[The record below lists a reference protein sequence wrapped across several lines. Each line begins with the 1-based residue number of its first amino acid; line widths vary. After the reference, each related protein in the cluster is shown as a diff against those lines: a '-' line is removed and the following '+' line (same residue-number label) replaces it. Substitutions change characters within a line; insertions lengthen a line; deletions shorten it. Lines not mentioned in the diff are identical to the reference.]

1 MRVAYLS
8 LQAVA
13 QGQDSWAAVNE
24 IITSWEQAGWT
35 VDRWFP
41 EYPDGADPGTIGR
54 LREMG
59 RLQRAL
65 GHELHR
71 YDALY
76 VRGHPMA
83 CSASRRA
90 VRAGV
95 PVFQECNGT
104 YEDLFIA
111 WPATRLGRPLFEHM
125 QRTQYREARLVF
137 CGTEPQHRWLNAE
150 TGHDRVILSPN
161 GANVELFTPAAPK
174 REGLPERY
182 ALFFGQFAPWQ
193 GVEVLVAAKR
203 SAQWPAGVDLV
214 FVGAGVRGPVVRG
227 AANHDP
233 GIHFLGRLPYEELAG
248 VIAHSLA
255 STSPQFTEERGPQGF
270 SALKVYESMAC
281 GVPVIGSDYPGVAD
295 VIERYDAGIVVTPGD
310 AEELARAVAIL
321 AADESE
327 ARRMGANGRAAV
339 EREATWAAR
348 AQQRRI
354 VMETVM
360 GDHDDQPVGR
370 GA

>member
-1 MRVAYLS
+1 MRIAYLS

-24 IITSWEQAGWT
+24 IITCWEQAGWT

-41 EYPDGADPGTIGR
+41 EYPGGVAPGMIGR
-54 LREMG
+54 LREMV

-65 GHELHR
+65 GRELHG

-83 CSASRRA
+83 YPVARRA
-90 VRAGV
+90 AKAGV

-111 WPATRLGRPLFEHM
+111 WPAARLGRPVFENM
-125 QRTQYREARLVF
+125 QRAQYRDARYVF
-137 CGTEPQHRWLNAE
+137 CGTEQQRRWLNAE
-150 TGHDRVILSPN
+150 TGHDRVIVSPN
-161 GANVELFTPAAPK
+161 GANIEVFTPAAPK

-193 GVEVLVAAKR
+193 GIEVLVAAKC

-214 FVGAGVRGPVVRG
+214 FVGAGEREPVVRG

-233 GIHFLGRLPYEELAG
+233 GIRFLGRLPYEELAG
-248 VIAHSLA
+248 VIAHAVVSL
-255 STSPQFTEERGPQGF
+255 SPQFTLERGSQGF
-270 SALKVYESMAC
+270 SALKLYESMAC

-295 VIERYDAGIVVTPGD
+295 VIERYDAGIVVPPGD
-310 AEELARAVAIL
+310 AQELARAVATL
-321 AADESE
+321 AADEGE

-348 AQQRRI
+348 AQQRRV
-354 VMETVM
+354 VMETVLRGQ
-360 GDHDDQPVGR
+360 GDLRAGCDG
-370 GA
+370 